1 MPSLPRAHLLI
12 CLPPSLVFRN
22 SLLARAFS
30 LQARK
35 TVALRITVP
44 KANIFGLFRVVV
56 QFGFNLERG
65 LVFGLPGK
73 GWLGGRV

>member
-1 MPSLPRAHLLI
+1 
-12 CLPPSLVFRN
+12 
-22 SLLARAFS
+22 
-30 LQARK
+30 
-35 TVALRITVP
+35 
-44 KANIFGLFRVVV
+44 V